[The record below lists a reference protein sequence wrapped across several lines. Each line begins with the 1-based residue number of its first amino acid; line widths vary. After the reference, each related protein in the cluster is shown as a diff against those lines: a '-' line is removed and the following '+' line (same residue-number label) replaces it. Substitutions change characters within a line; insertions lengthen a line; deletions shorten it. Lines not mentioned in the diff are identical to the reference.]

1 MDELVGSWMGRLQQI
16 SIIVSQ
22 RSFGTFST
30 GKLTESAQT
39 TFFAAMES
47 QLVGSTLPVNPTRST
62 YVNQIAN
69 AALTGALVMHV
80 FAAILSFL
88 AAFFL
93 IRYKLAVAKQQ
104 DVESGMA
111 ETRQPSMDP
120 GMPKIFS
127 SNPHL
132 EQVGPFRRGE
142 PPTHLLDHC
151 HTLCMWLAMMG
162 FVLSFA
168 GLICFTWSR
177 LAWSGAIFASGCV
190 IVCFVLSLLAFFWPA
205 SSAHRRRGRK

>member
-1 MDELVGSWMGRLQQI
+1 MDELVGSWMDRLQQI

-22 RSFGTFST
+22 RSFDTISMGM
-30 GKLTESAQT
+30 LTDVGQT

-69 AALTGALVMHV
+69 AALTGALIMHV

-111 ETRQPSMDP
+111 ETRQSSMDP